1 MSMFE
6 NFPYTNLHELNLAWL
21 IEEIKKCYSPD
32 NPPESM
38 VISVNG
44 ESGIVTLYTDAR
56 IAFPDIDA
64 TQWNMYRGSDGVITG
79 IEFNK
84 NAPATRING
93 NFRFAIYDAGNP
105 PPYPVV
111 SVNGATGAI
120 ELYSEAYVEFPDL
133 EGNNWGIQRKL
144 NADTENEIMIGIMLN
159 DDGDLSVIKGE
170 ESVPV
175 YTEDNPPPYPV
186 RSVDGMTGNV
196 QTWGYNTASKINIP
210 RPAPGDDWSIGRVID
225 QGGNLSIKIMYDDN
239 IQKCTAYLVYDD
251 GINTPVPIKLLTL
264 DDIPTSSGVVSFNG
278 QTGAVTAD
286 ATNLTMGSADSRSIA
301 DAIDDIIDDEYQM
314 DNTITYTER
323 GDTATQNIPLGKYV
337 IWKNNPYI
345 SIANISSGDT
355 LSSSN
360 LLSLNHGIVDNLLNT
375 VNSQATQINTLN
387 NKLKFGNW
395 TDNVA
400 LPFEA
405 PADGFMTIYLN
416 PATSSGAYARFS
428 ITSTHAHAMGLNA
441 TSGDGVSLS
450 FPIKKGAIVSQAA
463 VSNGTYTARFI
474 PLFPE

>member
-6 NFPYTNLHELNLAWL
+6 NFPYTNLHEINLQWI

-44 ESGIVTLYTDAR
+44 ESGIVTLYKDAR
-56 IAFPDIDA
+56 IAFPDIDSI
-64 TQWNMYRGSDGVITG
+64 QWNMYRGSDGVITG

-84 NAPATRING
+84 DAPATRING

-120 ELYSEAYVEFPDL
+120 ELYTEAYLEFPDL
-133 EGNNWGIQRKL
+133 EGDNWGIQRKL
-144 NADTENEIMIGIMLN
+144 NADTENEIMIGLMLN
-159 DDGDLSVIKGE
+159 DTGSLSIIKGE
-170 ESVPV
+170 DSIPV
-175 YTEDNPPPYPV
+175 YSQDNPPPYPV

-196 QTWGYNTASKINIP
+196 NTWGYNQQQQINFP
-210 RPAPGDDWSIGRVID
+210 RPSSDDSWSLGRTID
-225 QGGNLSIKIMYDDN
+225 QGGNLSIKLMYDDN
-239 IQKCTAYLVYDD
+239 IRKCSAYMVYND
-251 GINTPVPIKLLTL
+251 GVNTPTPVRLLTL
-264 DDIPTSSGVVSFNG
+264 EDIPSSSGVVSFNG

-286 ATNLTMGSADSRSIA
+286 ATNLGMGGNDNRSIA
-301 DAIDDIIDDEYQM
+301 VAIGDLVDDEYQM
-314 DNTITYTER
+314 DNAITYTER
-323 GDTATQNIPLGKYV
+323 GDTASQNIPLGKYV

-360 LLSLNHGIVDNLLNT
+360 LLSLDHGIIDNLLNS

-395 TDNVA
+395 TTNVT
-400 LPFEA
+400 LPYEA
-405 PADGFMTIYLN
+405 PADGFITIYLN
-416 PATSSGAYARFS
+416 PATASGAYARFNIS
-428 ITSTHAHAMGLNA
+428 SGNAHAMGLNA
-441 TSGDGVSLS
+441 TGGDGVSLS
-450 FPIKKGAIVSQAA
+450 FPIKKGGRVSQA
-463 VSNGTYTARFI
+463 VLNNGTYTVRFI